1 MSQVRDIMA
10 KNVVTIE
17 QDKTA
22 LDAARLLTEKDISF
36 LVIVKA
42 EKPVGVVTEKDFVQ
56 KLVVHNKLPSE
67 VPLSEIMSHKYRS
80 VEPTTKIEDAI
91 QKMLNHKIRRLL
103 VIDDGELVG
112 AITQTDLTSFLRSK
126 LLIDG
131 TMENLEGNTG

>member
-22 LDAARLLTEKDISF
+22 LDAAHLLTEKDISF

-103 VIDDGELVG
+103 VIDNDELVG

-131 TMENLEGNTG
+131 TMENLEVDTN

>member
-103 VIDDGELVG
+103 VIDNDELVG

-131 TMENLEGNTG
+131 TMENLEADTN

>member
-103 VIDDGELVG
+103 VIDNDELVG

-131 TMENLEGNTG
+131 TMENLAADTD

>member
-36 LVIVKA
+36 LVIVEA

-103 VIDDGELVG
+103 VIDNDELVG

-131 TMENLEGNTG
+131 TMENLEADTN

>member
-103 VIDDGELVG
+103 VIDNGELVG

-131 TMENLEGNTG
+131 TMENLEADTN

>member
-1 MSQVRDIMA
+1 MSQIRDIMA
-10 KNVVTIE
+10 KNVVTID

-22 LDAARLLTEKDISF
+22 LDAAHILAEKDVSF

-80 VEPTTKIEDAI
+80 VGPTTKIEDAV

-103 VIDDGELVG
+103 VIDNDELVG

-131 TMENLEGNTG
+131 TVENLEADTD

>member
-103 VIDDGELVG
+103 VIDNDELVG

-131 TMENLEGNTG
+131 TMENLEADAD

>member
-1 MSQVRDIMA
+1 MGQVRDIMT

-22 LDAARLLTEKDISF
+22 LDAAHILAEKDISF
-36 LVIVKA
+36 LVIVEA
-42 EKPVGVVTEKDFVQ
+42 EKPVGVVTERDFVK
-56 KLVVHNKLPSE
+56 KLVAQNKLPSE
-67 VPLSEIMSHKYRS
+67 VPLSEIMSYKYRS
-80 VEPTTKIEDAI
+80 VGPTTKIEDAI

-103 VIDDGELVG
+103 VIDNGELVG

-131 TMENLEGNTG
+131 TMENLEANTG

>member
-1 MSQVRDIMA
+1 MGQVRDIMG

-22 LDAARLLTEKDISF
+22 LDAARILTEKDISF
-36 LVIVKA
+36 LVIVNA
-42 EKPVGVVTEKDFVQ
+42 GKPVGVVTERDFVK
-56 KLVVHNKLPSE
+56 KLVAENKSPSE
-67 VPLSEIMSHKYRS
+67 VLLSEIMSYKYRS
-80 VEPTTKIEDAI
+80 VEPTTEIEDAV

-103 VIDDGELVG
+103 VIDNGKLVG

-131 TMENLEGNTG
+131 TMENLEANAD

>member
-22 LDAARLLTEKDISF
+22 LEAAQLLAEKDISF
-36 LVIVKA
+36 LVIVEA

>member
-17 QDKTA
+17 QNKTA
-22 LDAARLLTEKDISF
+22 LDAANLLTEKDVSF

-42 EKPVGVVTEKDFVQ
+42 EKPVGVVTERDFVK
-56 KLVVHNKLPSE
+56 KLVAQNKSPSDI
-67 VPLSEIMSHKYRS
+67 PLSEIMSYKYRS
-80 VEPTTKIEDAI
+80 VGPTAKIEDAI

-103 VIDDGELVG
+103 VIDNDELVG

-131 TMENLEGNTG
+131 TVENLEADTD

>member
-22 LDAARLLTEKDISF
+22 LDAAHLLTEKDISF

-103 VIDDGELVG
+103 VIDNDELVG

-131 TMENLEGNTG
+131 TMENLEADTN